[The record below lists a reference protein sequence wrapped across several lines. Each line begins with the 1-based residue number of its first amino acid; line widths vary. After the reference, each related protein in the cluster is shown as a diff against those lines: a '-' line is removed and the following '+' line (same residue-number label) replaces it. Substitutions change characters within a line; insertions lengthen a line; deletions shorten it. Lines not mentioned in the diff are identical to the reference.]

1 VAKKEAASDQKTGT
15 TAMARLSVPSKNRG
29 TQRHGWD
36 ARASAV
42 AGARGC
48 ARALELARRVF
59 GFGFGRTT
67 TRWRDAVRCAGDDRR
82 LDRGGE
88 TGNEHEKRWRG
99 EAGANHDTLVSS
111 RKGPTL
117 ASHGECA

>member
-1 VAKKEAASDQKTGT
+1 
-15 TAMARLSVPSKNRG
+15 MALLNVPSRNRG

-48 ARALELARRVF
+48 ARALELARRVP
-59 GFGFGRTT
+59 GFGFGRTAVH
-67 TRWRDAVRCAGDDRR
+67 WRDAARCAGDHRR

-88 TGNEHEKRWRG
+88 PGNEHEKRWRG
-99 EAGANHDTLVSS
+99 EAGANHDTLVSG

-117 ASHGECA
+117 ASHGESA